1 MRRWGGVVLVGAVT
15 VLAAAAVRAW
25 QPFRNS
31 PRSFDTASCDG
42 WRWPVK
48 TLTDKRA
55 GLVNTSSQPVS
66 TIIVDYPDAAFGMN
80 SLAPGKSF
88 PYVIKPVGTGPLK
101 VQFTNAQGV
110 GHTANGPTLHKGDE
124 GAIQIRLS
132 QDSAA
137 FF

>member
-1 MRRWGGVVLVGAVT
+1 MKLFRALVVFTLLTAVGCRSHVINVT
-15 VLAAAAVRAW
+15 V
-25 QPFRNS
+25 
-31 PRSFDTASCDG
+31 
-42 WRWPVK
+42 
-48 TLTDKRA
+48 
-55 GLVNTSSQPVS
+55 VNTSSQPVS